1 MLQKMHLTEFRISC
15 NPAISAIKAAVKC
28 LKHVQTS
35 LQPDSSPVKSTSAVS
50 DAWPVINEGL
60 HVAFPSLYF
69 LFVTG
74 GEGVN
79 NVLFAV
85 VTPTKLI

>member
-1 MLQKMHLTEFRISC
+1 MMLQKMHLTESRISC

-50 DAWPVINEGL
+50 DA
-60 HVAFPSLYF
+60 
-69 LFVTG
+69 
-74 GEGVN
+74 
-79 NVLFAV
+79 
-85 VTPTKLI
+85 